1 MAVVSSNGSAPE
13 PVERRVSRRVL
24 FESLEA
30 DTVPR
35 MLVRW
40 GVAGTAHLSP
50 HASILLSCA
59 VWWAFPDLIVPVSV
73 ATVDLQLGYVTPKLL
88 HVSDILLSFG
98 ATSAHSEWYGMLRRL
113 ERQNSWLPQ
122 ADDGTPLVLQSTM
135 SSQPLPPVSTPKS
148 PDPLSELGGNWH
160 TLLSKAGRGLRIL
173 ATYLYSASLSLL
185 QQLWT
190 LARLGTNAT
199 SKVVGRWVQGT
210 PVEAMVAAGAQ
221 QVVSVAQLCMSAL
234 EPTWRHTSLVAA
246 WTKDRL
252 SFALLLATS
261 AGSGGMRSSS
271 SLSRAAGSLT
281 SLGVATTV
289 PSVLLQEYWVA
300 VIARGGPALQRLRP
314 HLWPQV
320 YAESHSKNH
329 MGSYVY

>member
-1 MAVVSSNGSAPE
+1 MDSTMRPSNVWSPSSSETVCSAPSDFAASFGFAFGSNTCDAKAALGCWQNSTASIADGISTTLIDFTNAALESSMAVVSSNGSAPE
-13 PVERRVSRRVL
+13 PVERRVSRQVL

-50 HASILLSCA
+50 HASILLSYA

-73 ATVDLQLGYVTPKLL
+73 ATVDLQLGYVTPKSL

-199 SKVVGRWVQGT
+199 SKVVGHWVQGT
-210 PVEAMVAAGAQ
+210 PVEAMVATGAQ

-234 EPTWRHTSLVAA
+234 EPT
-246 WTKDRL
+246 
-252 SFALLLATS
+252 
-261 AGSGGMRSSS
+261 
-271 SLSRAAGSLT
+271 
-281 SLGVATTV
+281 
-289 PSVLLQEYWVA
+289 
-300 VIARGGPALQRLRP
+300 
-314 HLWPQV
+314 
-320 YAESHSKNH
+320 
-329 MGSYVY
+329 